1 MFLSFL
7 MMLFLFLIVMGFA
20 RVVRYFWGWL
30 RGGEKVDEDL
40 VRREDVAEER
50 AEEVADRDL
59 EGIDT
64 EDGPEQVV
72 TLVRARADEINAY
85 LDAMS
90 LGWYQIAI
98 VFFIGC
104 MAGLLLEEIWM
115 LITAGL
121 AQNRVGLVWGPFSP
135 LYGFGAVFLTV
146 VSFELRRHGA
156 RGWQVFLVAAII
168 GGLLE
173 QITGWSMEMLF
184 NATSW
189 SYLHLPDHI
198 TKWVAWR
205 FLVFW
210 GLLGLVWYHVVM
222 PVLLYRIGMP
232 TSKRQF
238 VFVLLLTVYLAA
250 DIFMT
255 VACFN
260 RKTERDAGV
269 PAQTALDVWV
279 DDYYSDAF
287 IAGRFQNLEIGGPR

>member
-59 EGIDT
+59 EGIDA

-72 TLVRARADEINAY
+72 TLVRARADEIGAY

-121 AQNRVGLVWGPFSP
+121 TENRVGLVWGPFSP

-156 RGWQVFLVAAII
+156 KGWQVFLVAAVI

-232 TSKRQF
+232 TSKRQL

-279 DDYYSDAF
+279 DDYYSDTF
-287 IAGRFQNLEIGGPR
+287 IASRFQNLVIGGSK

>member
-104 MAGLLLEEIWM
+104 MLHGGDVDLAKAIWKPAIM
-115 LITAGL
+115 
-121 AQNRVGLVWGPFSP
+121 
-135 LYGFGAVFLTV
+135 
-146 VSFELRRHGA
+146 
-156 RGWQVFLVAAII
+156 LVAGVI
-168 GGLLE
+168 
-173 QITGWSMEMLF
+173 
-184 NATSW
+184 
-189 SYLHLPDHI
+189 
-198 TKWVAWR
+198 
-205 FLVFW
+205 VFW
-210 GLLGLVWYHVVM
+210 VGVFAAATLV
-222 PVLLYRIGMP
+222 
-232 TSKRQF
+232 S
-238 VFVLLLTVYLAA
+238 AA
-250 DIFMT
+250 
-255 VACFN
+255 V
-260 RKTERDAGV
+260 G
-269 PAQTALDVWV
+269 
-279 DDYYSDAF
+279 
-287 IAGRFQNLEIGGPR
+287 

>member
-156 RGWQVFLVAAII
+156 RGWQVFLVAAVI

>member
-173 QITGWSMEMLF
+173 QITGWSMETALQRHVMVVL
-184 NATSW
+184 APARSTSPSGW
-189 SYLHLPDHI
+189 PGASSCSGDFL
-198 TKWVAWR
+198 AWC
-205 FLVFW
+205 
-210 GLLGLVWYHVVM
+210 GIHVVM
-222 PVLLYRIGMP
+222 PVLLYPHRHAHLQAPVRVRAASSPCTSPP
-232 TSKRQF
+232 TS
-238 VFVLLLTVYLAA
+238 
-250 DIFMT
+250 
-255 VACFN
+255 
-260 RKTERDAGV
+260 
-269 PAQTALDVWV
+269 
-279 DDYYSDAF
+279 S
-287 IAGRFQNLEIGGPR
+287 

>member
-40 VRREDVAEER
+40 VRREDIAEER

-146 VSFELRRHGA
+146 VSFELRHHGA
-156 RGWQVFLVAAII
+156 RGWQVFLVAAVI

>member
-7 MMLFLFLIVMGFA
+7 MMLFVFLIVMGFA
-20 RVVRYFWGWL
+20 RVVHYFWSWL
-30 RGGEKVDEDL
+30 REGKKVDENR
-40 VRREDVAEER
+40 VRRENAAEER

-59 EGIDT
+59 EGIDA
-64 EDGPEQVV
+64 ENRPERVR
-72 TLVRARADEINAY
+72 TLARARADEVSAY
-85 LDAMS
+85 LDGMS

-98 VFFIGC
+98 IFFIGC
-104 MAGLLLEEIWM
+104 VAGLLIEEIWM

-121 AQNRVGLVWGPFSP
+121 TENRVGLVWGPFSP
-135 LYGFGAVFLTV
+135 LYGFGSVFLTV

-156 RGWQVFLVAAII
+156 KGWQVFLVAAVI

-173 QITGWSMEMLF
+173 QITGWSMETLF

-189 SYLHLPDHI
+189 SYSHLPDHI

-210 GLLGLVWYHVVM
+210 GFLGLVWYRAVM
-222 PVLLYRIGMP
+222 PVLLYRIGML
-232 TSKRQF
+232 TSKRQL
-238 VFVLLLTVYLAA
+238 VFVLLLTVYLVA

-269 PAQTALDVWV
+269 PAQNAFEVWV
-279 DDYYSDAF
+279 DNHYTDEF
-287 IAGRFQNLEIGGPR
+287 IASRFQNLVIGDSE

>member
-40 VRREDVAEER
+40 VRREDIAEER

-156 RGWQVFLVAAII
+156 RGWQVFLVAAVI
-168 GGLLE
+168 GGLLVGVLE
-173 QITGWSMEMLF
+173 NIMGTYVVGSELKLVVALIVIIAVLIVRPSGLF
-184 NATSW
+184 GR
-189 SYLHLPDHI
+189 
-198 TKWVAWR
+198 K
-205 FLVFW
+205 LVTR
-210 GLLGLVWYHVVM
+210 V
-222 PVLLYRIGMP
+222 
-232 TSKRQF
+232 
-238 VFVLLLTVYLAA
+238 
-250 DIFMT
+250 
-255 VACFN
+255 
-260 RKTERDAGV
+260 
-269 PAQTALDVWV
+269 
-279 DDYYSDAF
+279 
-287 IAGRFQNLEIGGPR
+287 

>member
-40 VRREDVAEER
+40 VRREDIAEER

-72 TLVRARADEINAY
+72 TLVHARADEINAY

-156 RGWQVFLVAAII
+156 RGWQVFLVAAVI

-269 PAQTALDVWV
+269 PAQSTFDVWV
-279 DDYYSDAF
+279 DDHYSDAF

>member
-40 VRREDVAEER
+40 VRREDIAEER

-156 RGWQVFLVAAII
+156 RGWQVFLVAAVI

>member
-7 MMLFLFLIVMGFA
+7 MMLFLFLIFMGFA
-20 RVVRYFWGWL
+20 RVVRYFWSWL
-30 RGGEKVDEDL
+30 RGGEKVDESL
-40 VRREDVAEER
+40 VLREDAAEER

-59 EGIDT
+59 RGIDT
-64 EDGPEQVV
+64 EDRSEQVI
-72 TLVRARADEINAY
+72 TRVRARADEINAY
-85 LDAMS
+85 LDAMT

-98 VFFIGC
+98 IFFIGC

-121 AQNRVGLVWGPFSP
+121 AENRVGLVWGPFSP

-156 RGWQVFLVAAII
+156 RGWQVFLVAALI

-173 QITGWSMEMLF
+173 QVTGWSMEALF
-184 NATSW
+184 HATSW
-189 SYLHLPDHI
+189 SYSHLPDHI

-210 GLLGLVWYHVVM
+210 GLLGLVWHRVVM

-260 RKTERDAGV
+260 RKTERDLGV
-269 PAQTALDVWV
+269 PAQSAFDVWV
-279 DDYYSDAF
+279 DDHYTDAF
-287 IAGRFQNLEIGGPR
+287 IAGRFQNLVIGDPK